1 MASTISF
8 PKLDIEGR
16 AGGSAGTTAKP
27 DRGVGPLS
35 SSLLEALHEDG
46 MLTDSQLA
54 RLQEAN
60 NATEETPVKRIER
73 FGFIDSN
80 ILAAAVS
87 LHYALPI
94 VSDDQW
100 AKANSHGGKLS
111 ARFLRDRR
119 VLPIEKAGG
128 GWIIATSDP
137 EDVATLAELKIAL
150 GQSAFELQIATSN
163 QILAAI
169 DRTTRATTPES
180 RGLPVD
186 AGRTQI
192 GDDEIEH
199 LRDMALEAP
208 VIDFV
213 NKVFSEAAAAR
224 ATDLHL
230 EPARGRLNLRRR
242 IDGYLTNI
250 GTVAPEFGRAVVSR
264 IKILCKLNIAERRLP
279 QDGRARL
286 MIEGR
291 EFDVRVTTMPTAHG
305 EGMALRFL
313 GSSQEL
319 PQIDNLGLNATDAAA
334 LKSAIQ
340 SPNGLV
346 IVTGP
351 TGSGKTTTL
360 AAVLSRLNEPSRKIV
375 TIEDPIEYQIDGV
388 NQVQVKSEIGL
399 TFASTLRSLLRF
411 DPDTIM
417 VGEMRDPE
425 TARIGLHAA
434 LTGHLVLT
442 TLHTNSAS
450 AAVPRLLDLGV
461 PSYLIAS
468 TLRCVV
474 AQRLVR
480 KLCPHCKM
488 PHHDVAGAV
497 TEVFANS
504 RNDLKIPKKL
514 WKAKGCNHCSG
525 SGYHGRIAIFE
536 VLVIDDTIRR
546 LIVPTVAAGDI
557 AAIAKTV
564 GSGSMISDGLSKC
577 GQGLTTLEEVAR
589 VALSE

>member
-1 MASTISF
+1 MALTHSN

-16 AGGSAGTTAKP
+16 NGGAGGIFAPPNHGELTRKSNMF
-27 DRGVGPLS
+27 
-35 SSLLEALHEDG
+35 EALFR
-46 MLTDSQLA
+46 DSLVSEGQLA
-54 RLQEAN
+54 RLVEAN
-60 NATEETPVKRIER
+60 EETDETPVKLIER
-73 FGFIDSN
+73 LGFIDSTT
-80 ILAAAVS
+80 LAAAVS
-87 LHYALPI
+87 LHYAIPM
-94 VSDDQW
+94 VSEDLW
-100 AKANSHGGKLS
+100 VNNVSSGGNLS
-111 ARFLRDRR
+111 VRFLRDRK
-119 VLPIEKAGG
+119 VLPIRMADG
-128 GWIIATSDP
+128 GWVVATTDP
-137 EDVATLAELKIAL
+137 EDLATIAELKVAL
-150 GQSAFELQIATSN
+150 GLPELELQIATSN

-169 DRTTRATTPES
+169 DRMQAGMKLES
-180 RGLPVD
+180 RGLTAD
-186 AGRTQI
+186 ASGTKV

-230 EPARGRLNLRRR
+230 EPARGRMDLRRR
-242 IDGYLTNI
+242 TDGFLTNI

-286 MIEGR
+286 LIEGR
-291 EFDVRVTTMPTAHG
+291 EFDVRVATMPTVHG
-305 EGMALRFL
+305 EGVALRFL
-313 GSSQEL
+313 SGSHEV
-319 PQIDNLGLNATDAAA
+319 PHIDNLGLDARDAAA
-334 LKSAIQ
+334 LKAAIQ
-340 SPNGLV
+340 SPNGLLV
-346 IVTGP
+346 VTGP

-360 AAVLSRLNEPSRKIV
+360 AAVLSKLNEPSRKLV
-375 TIEDPIEYQIDGV
+375 TIEDPVEYQIDGV
-388 NQVQVKSEIGL
+388 NQIQVKAEIGL

-442 TLHTNSAS
+442 TLHTNSAA

-480 KLCPHCKM
+480 KLCPHCKT
-488 PHHDVAGAV
+488 PHRDVAGAAAA
-497 TEVFANS
+497 VFPDLCAQ
-504 RNDLKIPKKL
+504 LKIPKKL
-514 WKAKGCNHCSG
+514 WKAVGCNHCGG

-536 VLVIDDTIRR
+536 ALVINDNLRS
-546 LIVPTVAAGDI
+546 LIAPTVTAGEIAGAARAAG
-557 AAIAKTV
+557 
-564 GSGSMISDGLSKC
+564 GGSMISDGLAKC
-577 GQGLTTLEEVAR
+577 GQGLTTLEEVGR

>member
-1 MASTISF
+1 MALTRSS
-8 PKLDIEGR
+8 PKLDLEGR
-16 AGGSAGTTAKP
+16 NGGFFVKP
-27 DRGVGPLS
+27 DRGELTRKHN
-35 SSLLEALHEDG
+35 LFEALFRDG
-46 MLTDSQLA
+46 LVTESQLA
-54 RLQEAN
+54 RLVEAKDE
-60 NATEETPVKRIER
+60 TEETPVKLIER
-73 FGFIDSN
+73 LGFIDST

-87 LHYALPI
+87 LHYAIPM
-94 VSDDQW
+94 VSEDLW
-100 AKANSHGGKLS
+100 VNNATSGGNLS
-111 ARFLRDRR
+111 VRFLRDRK
-119 VLPIEKAGG
+119 VLPISIAEG
-128 GWIIATSDP
+128 GWVVATTDP
-137 EDVATLAELKIAL
+137 DDVATMAELRVAL
-150 GQSAFELQIATSN
+150 GQPELELQIATSN

-169 DRTTRATTPES
+169 DRMQAGMKLEP
-180 RGLPVD
+180 RGLLAD
-186 AGRTQI
+186 ANGTNV

-230 EPARGRLNLRRR
+230 EPARGRMDLRRR
-242 IDGYLTNI
+242 TDGFLTNI

-286 MIEGR
+286 LIEGR
-291 EFDVRVTTMPTAHG
+291 EFDVRVATMPTVHG
-305 EGMALRFL
+305 EGVALRFL
-313 GSSQEL
+313 SGSHEV
-319 PQIDNLGLNATDAAA
+319 PHIDNLGLDARDRAA
-334 LKSAIQ
+334 LKAAIQ
-340 SPNGLV
+340 SPNGLLV
-346 IVTGP
+346 VTGP

-360 AAVLSRLNEPSRKIV
+360 AAVLSKLNEPSRKIV
-375 TIEDPIEYQIDGV
+375 TIEDPVEYQIDGV
-388 NQVQVKSEIGL
+388 NQIQVKSEIGL

-442 TLHTNSAS
+442 TLHTNSAA

-480 KLCPHCKM
+480 KLCPHCKT
-488 PHHDVAGAV
+488 PHHDVAGAAAA
-497 TEVFANS
+497 VFP
-504 RNDLKIPKKL
+504 DLCTQLKTPRKL
-514 WKAKGCNHCSG
+514 WKAVGCNHCGG

-536 VLVIDDTIRR
+536 ILVIDDNLRS
-546 LIVPTVAAGDI
+546 LIAPTVTAGEIVAAARAAG
-557 AAIAKTV
+557 
-564 GSGSMISDGLSKC
+564 GGSMISDGLAKC
-577 GQGLTTLEEVAR
+577 GQGLTTLEEVGR